1 MSGSL
6 GELITRFSSTGFPR
20 VSQEIDELTRKGKKA
35 ESATGDLAK
44 SLKNMVGGFISLTA
58 LIGGT
63 KALVETN
70 RDFEKLRAGL
80 VTATG
85 STENMEVAWASLM
98 KYAKDTPYGIQQVTE
113 SFTKLVNY
121 GLTPS
126 MEALTSYGDT
136 ASAMSKSLDQMIEA
150 VADAATG
157 EFERLKEFGI
167 RAKNNGDTIT
177 FMFRGVATTVKNSS
191 AEIEQYLINLGKTNF
206 GGGMARQMATLD
218 GAIANMS
225 DTWDQFKYNLS
236 DGAFADTASGSINFV
251 TNALTELNL
260 QMESG
265 AMETNLDAWGVAWGG
280 WRDTVSTTVDDA
292 VALWNDMFGDM
303 DETNRGGIDA
313 MSSYI
318 SHFPSEMLKYLKMAN
333 AHVNGFAMDMKA
345 YGSAIADYLNPLN
358 WDTDAVTKN
367 LQAQLAANKK
377 YVDDSVGDA
386 EQQAVYTQTMQDI
399 FGEAALR
406 KANER
411 RKADEQGE
419 KQHQDKLAQ
428 FRQNGGDVSNG
439 KAAKTKK
446 KGKSDEDRLS
456 EKNQAQFDQL
466 VEDLLS
472 EEEAINESYRKRVEI
487 IRKNTEEGT
496 SLQKEL
502 IDRAADQRAKDLEA
516 QRKQSVAQV
525 EQIRM
530 DLLSEEDALL
540 ESYNRRRDIIM
551 ENEKITGEQRTTLM
565 AALEER
571 YAEQQSAL
579 MLNQVAT
586 MSNYMQSSLST
597 MTGALSQY
605 ASESNMVY
613 KTLFAAQKAAAIP
626 SMIVSTEE
634 GATKALQLGPVA
646 GPVAAGAIRALGYA
660 SIATVAGQAIAGLF
674 DQGGLIP
681 AGKSGI
687 VGEFGPE
694 IVNGPAIV
702 TSRKATMD
710 KINNASGGSTGSSS
724 ERPILN
730 QNFYLNGTGVGDA
743 QLKRM
748 MVESARSGAQMGYDQ
763 VLNDVSGRGNISRKL
778 GR

>member
-6 GELITRFSSTGFPR
+6 GDLITRFSSTGFPK
-20 VSQEIDELTRKGKKA
+20 VSQEIDQLTQKGKKA
-35 ESATGDLAK
+35 ESATGSLAK
-44 SLKNMVGGFISLTA
+44 SLTTMVGGYLSLTA
-58 LIGGT
+58 LMSGT
-63 KALVETN
+63 RALVETN

-191 AEIEQYLINLGKTNF
+191 SEIEQYLINLGKTNF

-236 DGAFADTASGSINFV
+236 DGTFAETASGSINFV
-251 TNALTELNL
+251 TDALTELNL

-265 AMETNLDAWGVAWGG
+265 AMESNLDAWAVAWGG
-280 WRDTVSTTVDDA
+280 WKDTISTTTDD
-292 VALWNDMFGDM
+292 VVGLWNDMFGDM
-303 DETNRGGIDA
+303 DSTNQSGIDA

-318 SHFPSEMLKYLKMAN
+318 SHFPSELLKYLKIATGY
-333 AHVNGFAMDMKA
+333 VNGFAMDMKA
-345 YGSAIADYLNPLN
+345 YGSAVADYLNPLN
-358 WDTDAVTKN
+358 WDTDSVTKN
-367 LQAQLAANKK
+367 LQNQLAANKK
-377 YVDDSVGDA
+377 YIDDTTADA
-386 EQQAVYTQTMQDI
+386 EQQATYTQTMQDI

-411 RKADEQGE
+411 RKQDENNE

-439 KAAKTKK
+439 KTKK
-446 KGKSDEDRLS
+446 AKKAGKTDEERLG

-466 VEDLLS
+466 VEDLLT
-472 EEEAINESYRKRVEI
+472 EEEAINDSYRRRVEI
-487 IRKNTEEGT
+487 IRKNTEEGS

-502 IDRAADQRAKDLEA
+502 IDRAADQRAKDLEDR
-516 QRKQSVAQV
+516 RKQSLAQV

-530 DLLSEEDALL
+530 DLLSEEDALT

-551 ENEKITGEQRTTLM
+551 ENEKITGEQRVTLM
-565 AALEER
+565 TALEER
-571 YAEQQSAL
+571 YAEQQQAL
-579 MLNQVAT
+579 MLNQVAM
-586 MSNYMQSSLST
+586 MSGYLQSSLST
-597 MTGALSQY
+597 MTGAL
-605 ASESNMVY
+605 ADAGAESNTIY
-613 KTLFAAQKAAAIP
+613 KALFAAQKAMAIP

-634 GATKALQLGPVA
+634 GATKALALGPVA
-646 GPVAAGAIRALGYA
+646 GPIAAGAIRALGYA
-660 SIATVAGQAIAGLF
+660 SMATVAGQAIAGLF

-694 IVNGPAIV
+694 LVDGPAIV

-710 KINNASGGSTGSSS
+710 KINNAAGGGVAGESV
-724 ERPILN
+724 RPILN

-743 QLKRM
+743 QLKSM
-748 MVESARSGAQMGYDQ
+748 MTEAARNGAQMGYDQ
-763 VLNDVSGRGNISRKL
+763 VLSDVSARGNISRKL

>member
-6 GELITRFSSTGFPR
+6 GNLITRFSSTGFPK
-20 VSQEIDELTRKGKKA
+20 VSQEIDQLTQKGKQA

-44 SLKNMVGGFISLTA
+44 SLKNMVGGFLSLTA
-58 LIGGT
+58 LVSGT
-63 KALVETN
+63 KAIVETN

-85 STENMEVAWASLM
+85 STQNMEVAWASLM

-191 AEIEQYLINLGKTNF
+191 TEIEQYLINLGKTNF

-236 DGAFADTASGSINFV
+236 DGAFAETASGSINFV

-265 AMETNLDAWGVAWGG
+265 AMESNLDAWGVAWSG
-280 WRDTVSTTVDDA
+280 WRDTISTTTDD
-292 VALWNDMFGDM
+292 VVNLWNEMFNDM
-303 DETNRGGIDA
+303 DGTNQSGIDA
-313 MSSYI
+313 MSSYM
-318 SHFPSEMLKYLKMAN
+318 SHFPSEMLKYLKTAT
-333 AHVNGFAMDMKA
+333 AYVNGFAMDMKA

-358 WDTDAVTKN
+358 WDTGAVTKN
-367 LQAQLAANKK
+367 LQAQLAANQK
-377 YVDDSVGDA
+377 YISDSVGDA
-386 EQQAVYTQTMQDI
+386 EQQATYTQTMQDI

-406 KANER
+406 KANQR
-411 RKADEQGE
+411 RKEDEQSE

-428 FRQNGGDVSNG
+428 FRQNGGDSSNS
-439 KAAKTKK
+439 KAKK
-446 KGKSDEDRLS
+446 PKKAGKSDADRLA
-456 EKNQAQFDQL
+456 ERNQGQFDQL

-487 IRKNTEEGT
+487 IRKNTEEGS

-516 QRKQSVAQV
+516 QRKQGLAQV

-530 DLLSEEDALL
+530 DLLSEEDALT
-540 ESYNRRRDIIM
+540 ESYNKRRDIIM
-551 ENEKITGEQRTTLM
+551 ENEKITGEQRTALM

-571 YAEQQSAL
+571 YTEQQQAL

-586 MSNYMQSSLST
+586 MSNYMQSSLAT

-605 ASESNMVY
+605 ASESNTVY
-613 KTLFAAQKAAAIP
+613 KMLFAAQKAAAIP

-634 GATKALQLGPVA
+634 GATKALQLGPIA

-660 SIATVAGQAIAGLF
+660 SIATVAGQAIAGMF

-694 IVNGPAIV
+694 LVNGPAIV

-710 KINNASGGSTGSSS
+710 KVNSATGGSGGSS
-724 ERPILN
+724 ERPVLN
-730 QNFYLNGTGVGDA
+730 QNFFLNGTGVGDA

-748 MVESARSGAQMGYDQ
+748 LEDSARSGARMGYDQ
-763 VLNDVSGRGNISRKL
+763 VLNDVSARGNISRKI